1 MPFARFTKLIVKYI
15 LSQHNQISKRSL
27 SIHHVI
33 KVDTTLG
40 NMKFTNKG
48 TKDPIFGMAI
58 PAMMLNDVIKAYVD
72 SSKKKDE
79 EQFVKTKPSGISI
92 GGEARKESKEEGVDH
107 SQKLKGL
114 ETLSEGEGSG
124 ITPEV
129 LVEDVSSDVADATK
143 KAAKAKKAETKK
155 DTDEQFLNDN
165 PEMTV
170 NDVLKD
176 LVKPEVQSWW
186 IFNLPGEIDKFVKAH
201 LKNVLPKDVPD
212 FGKIKMEKAA
222 KKSFPKHPTHK
233 ALYDSLIVSVSVDE
247 DDMDKQLEDPPIH
260 KNKRRD
266 DKD

>member
-40 NMKFTNKG
+40 NLKFTNKG

-58 PAMMLNDVIKAYVD
+58 PAVMLNDVIKSYVD
-72 SSKKKDE
+72 YSN
-79 EQFVKTKPSGISI
+79 GISI

-114 ETLSEGEGSG
+114 ETLSE
-124 ITPEV
+124 
-129 LVEDVSSDVADATK
+129 VEDVSSDVADATK

-176 LVKPEVQSWW
+176 LVKPEVQSS
-186 IFNLPGEIDKFVKAH
+186 FNLPGEIDKFVKAH
-201 LKNVLPKDVPD
+201 LKNVLPKDVLD